1 MKHKFKKWH
10 IALMSFIALFI
21 AVFASLFNL
30 KADTVD
36 EETGEVILD
45 NWELGLVF
53 YDSTVNNG
61 NTPLTEINWDASDG
75 GYGYGTSRTI
85 KIQVNY
91 KNDSA
96 VTTYNP
102 GELEITLPNL
112 IYDNYFIRGNETG
125 RPNDERAGWI
135 MSVSVTTNDN
145 DTTGMA
151 WTYQNNRSPG
161 AYSYPDKYTK
171 TLRFINAYT
180 IEEGSNFEGSFQ
192 IIYVIRPA
200 GEDSLADEG
209 EGELEK
215 GLDECIHSYFK
226 EGQAELYYEG
236 LPAIAETV
244 TVQSPNYPGKY
255 PNNLNQTET
264 FWEYSWLEAD
274 ELIVNI
280 KTFDMDTYGKDYLYF
295 YDKEGNQI
303 MYFRS
308 SGYAGRTY
316 RISGNYIKLAME
328 SDNLYP
334 YYTGFE
340 LEITPI
346 KKVKSNT
353 ITFNYTR
360 TYTHPWQE
368 RTYFIRK
375 TAEALKGLD
384 GLGENSDNYIW
395 VKYKF
400 NHSITTYVEYYYPYI
415 AAQKIYIK
423 DSFPENCKVLDSSMN
438 LLTPANGQEYH
449 ITPATSGGVGP
460 NSVDTS
466 IYVGYPKS
474 IYNEESNNLNIT
486 NTVELYGTF
495 TYKGYEEQLATS
507 TVNINLNNFEFT
519 YNGEL
524 YAVSKTNDRSDECF
538 YSEYLLDPDFFH
550 SCGYC
555 FNSHITTSMDWRI
568 SQTAVYTGSAMT
580 VRMGDDLLYITDNN
594 SNYRKLNDNEYWFD
608 SIHIPYIYN
617 INNNPISYDKYESNI
632 YVRYAGTTEYVHY
645 KTITQS
651 LNNTYLN
658 IPEKNIVGYY
668 IEIKDLEESVFFSGS
683 RIQTTIKP
691 KNNISEEGRVYN
703 FNYLQVFFKDEN
715 RNLILQNEP
724 TIDSYASFITKEEI
738 ATFDQE
744 TYGTYIQRAVAYNT
758 YTKFEERNVAFSTG
772 VNTSLKQTKQDAEK
786 EIFSGTGTLGYSGTT
801 SSSWEDFIT
810 GSTGISDINYIKKVF
825 FRNIDSFDKL
835 TRIEVYDL
843 LPEGLTLTSTKEE
856 LLNSITY
863 ENSYPYDDAYL
874 YLFNPD
880 GSYAFKNMSEIITFI
895 KEHSDIIIE
904 NNYKNTG
911 RTKITWI
918 IDFPE
923 KPLIHCGRSYRFLIN
938 YKWELSYDY
947 YLEKGK
953 TWKNYVYLNAY
964 KENGLNFNYSYKT
977 TDNGTYDIQEIDID
991 DDYIID
997 EIIGFSSGTMTID
1010 YVVSSHQ
1017 DVSVFAKTDK
1027 NFYQGGTSDVSSNA
1041 EYEYKL
1047 RVRTGSA
1054 DVTNLIIH
1062 TNIEEAQ
1069 PERTRWKGEFLGI
1082 DISYPLSKGY
1092 NVKPYYSENPKAGNL
1107 YYEDGTL
1114 NSDWQ
1119 EYTLEQPPQY
1129 AQGLEVKFNS
1139 QFRTENVSY
1148 DYVEIYYILDGIT
1161 YKLGKWGGTD
1171 LAGKTIQVPSNDFYL
1186 YWRTDTSQCSYYGFS
1201 IDSITY
1207 NPIENTNTTT
1217 GAIPN
1222 YTPEEIKD
1230 DTYPDSAFGSYT
1242 HGNYGNSVNKVWH
1255 YTYTGEKEIIQES
1268 TPATNPSLV
1277 KSLAF
1282 EYLDSNGN
1290 PAVFPAN
1297 SLTYVLIKMKAP
1309 DQENVKELARMDCWT
1324 LWTAMDDFDRPVD
1337 FITGIN
1343 SNVVKVALPT
1353 SVKENDSP
1361 FISLKFTKEITGTD
1375 SQFENMKLNKADPQ
1389 TFMIRLTSLIAND
1402 DGSYNQ
1408 ITALLKSDQELII
1421 SQIPIGT
1428 YLLEELGDNYF
1439 DFVGVTDNNDHEIII
1454 NGVIFEQTDQGYII
1468 TVSEDLTENIEFNIK
1483 VTNEIEDERFYEYK
1497 DNKENLFLK
1506 NKIESE
1512 DA

>member
-1 MKHKFKKWH
+1 MKHKLKKWH
-10 IALMSFIALFI
+10 IALMSFMALFI

-30 KADTVD
+30 KADTID

-75 GYGYGTSRTI
+75 GYDWSTNRTI

-91 KNDSA
+91 KNNSA
-96 VTTYNP
+96 VTTYQP

-112 IYDNYFIRGNETG
+112 IYDSYFKENNDSG
-125 RPNDERAGWI
+125 RPNDERQGWAT
-135 MSVSVTTNDN
+135 SVSVTTNDN

-200 GEDSLADEG
+200 GEDTYAYGGSGQIEHG
-209 EGELEK
+209 I
-215 GLDECIHSYFK
+215 DECIHSYF
-226 EGQAELYYEG
+226 EEVQAELYYEG
-236 LPAIAETV
+236 LPSIAETV

-255 PNNLNQTET
+255 PNNLKQEET
-264 FWEYSWLEAD
+264 FWEYSWPEAD
-274 ELIVNI
+274 ELIVNV
-280 KTFDMDTYGKDYLYF
+280 KTFDMDVYGKDYLYF
-295 YDKEGNQI
+295 YDKEGNQT

-316 RISGNYIKLAME
+316 RISGNYTKLAME
-328 SDNLYP
+328 SDNAYP

-360 TYTHPWQE
+360 TYSHPWQE
-368 RTYFIRK
+368 RDYFIYK
-375 TAEALKGLD
+375 SATKINGYD
-384 GLGENSDNYIW
+384 GLGENSDDYIW

-415 AAQKIYIK
+415 AAQNIYIK
-423 DSFPENCKVLDSSMN
+423 DSFPENCKVLDVNMN

-449 ITPATSGGVGP
+449 ITPANSGGVGP
-460 NSVDTS
+460 TSVDTYL
-466 IYVGYPKS
+466 YVGYPIS
-474 IYNEESNNLNIT
+474 EYNEELNNLTFT
-486 NTVELYGTF
+486 NTVELWGTF
-495 TYKGYEEQLATS
+495 TRNGYEEELARS
-507 TVNINLNNFEFT
+507 SVNINLNNFKFS
-519 YNGEL
+519 YSGDL
-524 YAVSKTNDRSDECF
+524 YGITKKMGYINKTCYYSD
-538 YSEYLLDPDFFH
+538 YLLDPDFLH
-550 SCGYC
+550 YCGSCNNG
-555 FNSHITTSMDWRI
+555 HISTGACYDW
-568 SQTAVYTGSAMT
+568 TCKATYTGKKMT
-580 VRMGDDLLYITDNN
+580 VRVGDDLLYINDSS
-594 SNYRKLNDNEYWFD
+594 SNYRKLNDDEYYFT
-608 SIHIPYIYN
+608 SLRIPSASN
-617 INNNPISYDKYESNI
+617 INNVSVSYDNYNSNL
-632 YVRYAGTTEYVHY
+632 YVRYANSDEYVLY
-645 KTITQS
+645 KKITDADKGQTITFEGTNIVAFYLEIEDMDESYIHHQS
-651 LNNTYLN
+651 LLFAT
-658 IPEKNIVGYY
+658 
-668 IEIKDLEESVFFSGS
+668 F
-683 RIQTTIKP
+683 KP
-691 KNNISEEGRVYN
+691 KSNISETGKIYN
-703 FNYLQVFFKDEN
+703 FNYIKVFLKNDDGSYF
-715 RNLILQNEP
+715 LANEQ
-724 TIDSYASFITKEEI
+724 TLDNYANFITKDLI
-738 ATFDQE
+738 ASYDLANH
-744 TYGTYIQRAVAYNT
+744 GTYIQRACT
-758 YTKFEERNVAFSTG
+758 SLSYTKSVARVVTDKI
-772 VNTSLKQTKQDAEK
+772 NPTASLESKLQNAEK
-786 EIFSGTGTLGYSGTT
+786 EIFTGNGTIRFY
-801 SSSWEDFIT
+801 
-810 GSTGISDINYIKKVF
+810 GSTSTNF
-825 FRNIDSFDKL
+825 NDSNAGTDYVNKIYMSQFDTWDKI
-835 TRIEVYDL
+835 TKIEVYDL
-843 LPEGLTLTSTKEE
+843 LPEGMILTSSKESILDSIKSNTDYSYSSGYNAFYNVDGTK
-856 LLNSITY
+856 
-863 ENSYPYDDAYL
+863 
-874 YLFNPD
+874 
-880 GSYAFKNMSEIITFI
+880 AFSSSGEFITFM
-895 KEHSDIIIE
+895 KNHSSIDIIE
-904 NNYKNTG
+904 NWNNTG
-911 RTKITWI
+911 RTKIEWI
-918 IDFPE
+918 ISFE
-923 KPLIHCGRSYRFLIN
+923 EQPLIHFGNSYQIYVTYN
-938 YKWELSYDY
+938 WEISYDY
-947 YLEKGK
+947 FMEKGP
-953 TWKNYVYLNAY
+953 TWRNYVYLNGYKLDNTNLAY
-964 KENGLNFNYSYKT
+964 ISSV
-977 TDNGTYDIQEIDID
+977 TDDGKYDSQAADID
-991 DDYIID
+991 EDNSRE
-997 EIIGFSSGTMTID
+997 EIIAYGSASTTIN
-1010 YVVSSHQ
+1010 YVISSHQ

-1107 YYEDGTL
+1107 YNEDGTL

-1148 DYVEIYYILDGIT
+1148 DYVEIYYILNGIT

-1207 NPIENTNTTT
+1207 NPIENTNNTT

-1268 TPATNPSLV
+1268 TPATDPSLV

-1375 SQFENMKLNKADPQ
+1375 AQFENILLNKNNTQ
-1389 TFMIRLTSLIAND
+1389 TFMIRLTSLIANED
-1402 DGSYNQ
+1402 DTYNQ

-1439 DFVGVTDNNDHEIII
+1439 DFIGFTDNNDPEIII

-1468 TVSEDLTENIEFNIK
+1468 TVSEELTENIEFNIK